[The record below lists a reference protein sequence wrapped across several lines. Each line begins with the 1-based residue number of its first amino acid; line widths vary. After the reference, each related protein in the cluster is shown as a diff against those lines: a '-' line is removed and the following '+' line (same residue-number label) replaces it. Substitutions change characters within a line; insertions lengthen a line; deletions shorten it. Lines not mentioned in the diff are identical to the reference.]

1 MARCLATGQ
10 EVVLSTP
17 NVPEHSNYVMFDI
30 EGLPPHLDDLEKTHL
45 WGLQVYG
52 ARPGPYYGAAAGF
65 GEEGD
70 REGWEGF
77 LANARAI
84 FDEYGDLPFIHW
96 HHYERVRLDM
106 YMRRHG
112 DRDGVAARIRRNL
125 LDLLP
130 VTQAAI
136 ALPLPSYSLKV
147 IEKYIGFNRSQDEY
161 GGQWAMAKYIE
172 AVETESAA
180 ERAAI
185 MDEILAYN
193 REDLAAT
200 WAVLQWLKTK
210 RC

>member
-1 MARCLATGQ
+1 M
-10 EVVLSTP
+10 
-17 NVPEHSNYVMFDI
+17 
-30 EGLPPHLDDLEKTHL
+30 
-45 WGLQVYG
+45 
-52 ARPGPYYGAAAGF
+52 
-65 GEEGD
+65 
-70 REGWEGF
+70 
-77 LANARAI
+77 
-84 FDEYGDLPFIHW
+84 
-96 HHYERVRLDM
+96 
-106 YMRRHG
+106 
-112 DRDGVAARIRRNL
+112 
-125 LDLLP
+125 P